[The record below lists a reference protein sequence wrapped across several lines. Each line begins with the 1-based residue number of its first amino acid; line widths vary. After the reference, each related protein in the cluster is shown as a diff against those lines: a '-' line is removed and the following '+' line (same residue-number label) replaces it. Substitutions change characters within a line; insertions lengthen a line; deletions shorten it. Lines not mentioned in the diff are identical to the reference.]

1 MEGLKMISLH
11 DGQITDLLD
20 NPMSRNPETIAIGYA
35 IREEKRLI
43 MQRADRTRT
52 MSVIEQM
59 PEKILDI
66 LAVELR
72 TPAYRD
78 TYPLETKKALVAGTL
93 EFYAHLGTPAA
104 VEEIVRTIFKGG
116 DISEWYEYGGDPHH
130 FRVDIAFQGEAITP
144 KIMTEL
150 RRMINAIKRL
160 SSWLD
165 EITITSEIEPTPV
178 YITPVPGKGIE
189 ITTLPNLEPQWP
201 EKPIYITP
209 VQGRGMSETTLPTLE
224 PDLGTAVIAAKITPS
239 LHAVTETRLPPL
251 EEFETIVPVVAY
263 ERTGAHFS
271 TVTETRL
278 PTLKE
283 E

>member
-1 MEGLKMISLH
+1 MISLH
-11 DGQITDLLD
+11 DGQITDLLS
-20 NPMSRNPETIAIGYA
+20 NSVNRNPETIAIGYA
-35 IREEKRLI
+35 IREEKRRI
-43 MQRADRTRT
+43 MERADRTRT
-52 MSVIEQM
+52 IALIDQM
-59 PEKILDI
+59 PERILDI

-78 TYPLETKKALVAGTL
+78 TYPIETKKALVAGTL

-116 DISEWYEYGGDPHH
+116 AISEWFEYGGDPHH
-130 FRVDIAFQGEAITP
+130 FRVDIALLGEAITP
-144 KIMTEL
+144 ETMAEL
-150 RRMINAIKRL
+150 RRMINSIKRL

-165 EITITSEIEPTPV
+165 DITVTTEIEATPL

-189 ITTLPNLEPQWP
+189 ITTLPDLEPEWP
-201 EKPIYITP
+201 DKPLYITP

-224 PDLGTAVIAAKITPS
+224 PDLGTAIIAAKFTPS
-239 LHAVTETRLPPL
+239 FQAVTETRLPTL
-251 EEFETIVPVVAY
+251 EEFETLVPVVAY

-271 TVTETRL
+271 SVTETRL
-278 PTLKE
+278 PPLKE

>member
-1 MEGLKMISLH
+1 MISLH
-11 DGQITDLLD
+11 DGQITDLLS
-20 NPMSRNPETIAIGYA
+20 NSMNRNPETIAIGYA
-35 IREEKRLI
+35 IREEKRRI
-43 MQRADRTRT
+43 MERADRTRT
-52 MSVIEQM
+52 IALIDQM
-59 PEKILDI
+59 PERILDI

-78 TYPLETKKALVAGTL
+78 TYPIETKKALVAGTL

-116 DISEWYEYGGDPHH
+116 AISEWFEYGGDPHH
-130 FRVDIAFQGEAITP
+130 FRVDIALLGEAITP
-144 KIMTEL
+144 ETMAEL
-150 RRMINAIKRL
+150 RRMINSIKRL

-165 EITITSEIEPTPV
+165 DITVTTEIEATPL

-189 ITTLPNLEPQWP
+189 ITTLPDLEPEWP
-201 EKPIYITP
+201 DKPLYITP

-224 PDLGTAVIAAKITPS
+224 PDLGTAIIAAKFTPS
-239 LHAVTETRLPPL
+239 FQAVTETRLPTL
-251 EEFETIVPVVAY
+251 EEFETLVPVVAY

-271 TVTETRL
+271 SVTETRL
-278 PTLKE
+278 PPLKE

>member
-1 MEGLKMISLH
+1 MISLH
-11 DGQITDLLD
+11 DGQITDLLS
-20 NPMSRNPETIAIGYA
+20 NSMNRNPETIAIGYA
-35 IREEKRLI
+35 IREEKRRI
-43 MQRADRTRT
+43 MERADRTRT
-52 MSVIEQM
+52 IALIDQM
-59 PEKILDI
+59 PERILDI

-78 TYPLETKKALVAGTL
+78 TYPIETKKALVAGTL

-116 DISEWYEYGGDPHH
+116 AISEWFEYGGDPHH
-130 FRVDIAFQGEAITP
+130 FRVDIALLGEAITP
-144 KIMTEL
+144 ETMAEL
-150 RRMINAIKRL
+150 RRMINSIKRL

-165 EITITSEIEPTPV
+165 DITVTTEIEATPL

-189 ITTLPNLEPQWP
+189 ITTLPDLEPEWP
-201 EKPIYITP
+201 DKPLYITP

-224 PDLGTAVIAAKITPS
+224 PDLGTAIIAAKFTPS
-239 LHAVTETRLPPL
+239 FQAVTETRLPTL
-251 EEFETIVPVVAY
+251 EEFETLLPVVAY

-271 TVTETRL
+271 SVTETRL
-278 PTLKE
+278 PPLKE